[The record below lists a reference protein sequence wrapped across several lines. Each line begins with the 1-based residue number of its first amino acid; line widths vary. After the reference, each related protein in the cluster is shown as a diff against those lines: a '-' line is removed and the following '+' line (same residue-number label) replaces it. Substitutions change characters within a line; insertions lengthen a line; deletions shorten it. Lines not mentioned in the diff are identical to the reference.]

1 MHSDAEV
8 SQVGLVLEG
17 FFSISKV
24 RRSQF
29 SHRLSPGLSRRR
41 PEAFNIWM
49 VLAMTANLLAF
60 LVQQESLLYA
70 IKLRTRFAA
79 LLQFQ
84 A

>member
-49 VLAMTANLLAF
+49 VVGDDGEFARLFGSARVFT
-60 LVQQESLLYA
+60 
-70 IKLRTRFAA
+70 LRD
-79 LLQFQ
+79 
-84 A
+84 